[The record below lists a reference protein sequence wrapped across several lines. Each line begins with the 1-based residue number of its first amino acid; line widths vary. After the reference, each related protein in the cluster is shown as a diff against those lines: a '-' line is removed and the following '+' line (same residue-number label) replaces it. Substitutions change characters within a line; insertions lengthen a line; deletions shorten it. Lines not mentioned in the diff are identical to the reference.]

1 MPIRS
6 TVEKITPEVAAK
18 ILEDSKTIQNRN
30 VSDHHVEWLTSQM
43 RDGRWVLN
51 GEAII
56 VDEDGQLL
64 DGQHR
69 LWAVVNSGITI
80 ESLVTR
86 GVERKA
92 FPTID
97 TGAARTSSNTL
108 TMTGE
113 KNTKVLAAALG
124 LLHRYDQG
132 KMLWSLKPSGFSP
145 AVGLALLK
153 QHPEMRDAVEW
164 ACAQGSNPI
173 LRKVSK
179 SPLAFLRY
187 LIVGHKPQKG
197 KEFFDLVGDAIPDV
211 VGSPT
216 RVLRN
221 WYLTKESVKG
231 HSSTLELM
239 AVTVKAWTAFLDGS
253 KPQKLL
259 WRRAG
264 QFPESFPNFPGE
276 KESRG
281 KALKMVKRT
290 S

>member
-153 QHPEMRDAVEW
+153 QHPEMCDAVEW
-164 ACAQGSNPI
+164 PAPRA
-173 LRKVSK
+173 
-179 SPLAFLRY
+179 
-187 LIVGHKPQKG
+187 
-197 KEFFDLVGDAIPDV
+197 AIPSFARSRKARWLSSATSSS
-211 VGSPT
+211 GTSP
-216 RVLRN
+216 RRGR
-221 WYLTKESVKG
+221 S
-231 HSSTLELM
+231 SSTWS
-239 AVTVKAWTAFLDGS
+239 ATRF
-253 KPQKLL
+253 
-259 WRRAG
+259 
-264 QFPESFPNFPGE
+264 
-276 KESRG
+276 
-281 KALKMVKRT
+281 RT
-290 S
+290 SWARRPACSATGT